1 MRRINHAVSSSFIH
15 FDRRWG
21 YSVDDQSVYSYGQL
35 HQVDLERSCRD
46 LRGGLA
52 HERIWVASQSL
63 AAPRRVAARRGK
75 VIFTVNSSER
85 IHRRRSCGDSP
96 QIRVIIFGI
105 AALSLPLC
113 ALLFAVAP
121 AIFAGQNSPIAK
133 QEGTV
138 QTQMRNV
145 TFHLSDNV
153 AVEIR
158 SLNGVLVPLGNNEF
172 PVFDDKD
179 SFNLRISTAEIA
191 MDFSNLTNLL
201 NSYIFARPDSP
212 LTELSVVIE
221 KGRLKVKGKLH
232 DKKDIP
238 FETEGTVIPTPDGKL
253 RLHTEKITAMH
264 VSVKGL
270 MDLFGIALDKL
281 FKENKIPGV
290 EVQGDDL
297 ILDLQQILPP
307 PHIEG
312 KVVSVRLE
320 GEKLIQVFGGT
331 DAKPVKNIRSGNYM
345 AYKNNRLRFG
355 KLVMNDTDLIL
366 IDMDPIDPFD
376 FYLDHY
382 KDQLSAGYTKTT
394 PDSGL
399 RVFIKDYNKLHPAKA
414 PSQNNKTN

>member
-1 MRRINHAVSSSFIH
+1 LKFLVNLVSL
-15 FDRRWG
+15 
-21 YSVDDQSVYSYGQL
+21 L
-35 HQVDLERSCRD
+35 HLSRPVSIS
-46 LRGGLA
+46 G
-52 HERIWVASQSL
+52 
-63 AAPRRVAARRGK
+63 
-75 VIFTVNSSER
+75 
-85 IHRRRSCGDSP
+85 
-96 QIRVIIFGI
+96 
-105 AALSLPLC
+105 ALCVLLC
-113 ALLFAVAP
+113 AVTP
-121 AIFAGQNSPIAK
+121 PIVAGQNPTPSAK
-133 QEGTV
+133 QEGMV
-138 QTQMRNV
+138 QTQMSNV
-145 TFHLSDNV
+145 IFHLSETV
-153 AVEIR
+153 AVEIK

-172 PVFDDKD
+172 PIFDDKD

-191 MDFSNLTNLL
+191 MDSSNLANVL

-238 FETEGTVIPTPDGKL
+238 FETEGTLIPTTDGKL
-253 RLHTEKITAMH
+253 RLHSEKIIAMH

-281 FKENKIPGV
+281 FKEGKIPGV

-320 GEKLIQVFGGT
+320 GEKVIQVFG
-331 DAKPVKNIRSGNYM
+331 DPDVKPVKNIRAGNYM

-355 KLVMNDTDLIL
+355 KLVMNDADLIL
-366 IDMDPIDPFD
+366 IDMDQNDPLD
-376 FYLDHY
+376 FFLDHY
-382 KDQLSAGYTKTT
+382 KDQLSAGYAKIT

-399 RVFIKDYNKLHPAKA
+399 RVFIKDYNKVRPAKA
-414 PSQNNKTN
+414 ASQNDKTKRK